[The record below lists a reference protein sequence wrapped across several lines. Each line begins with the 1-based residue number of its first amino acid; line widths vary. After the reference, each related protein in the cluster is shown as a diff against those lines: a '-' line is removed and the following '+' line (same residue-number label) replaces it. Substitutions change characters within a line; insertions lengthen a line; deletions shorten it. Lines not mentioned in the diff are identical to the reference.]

1 MHTSFIILSTTAR
14 TVMYDTVTVLQT
26 INNEEELFE
35 WEVTPFPQVQVL
47 TASKEPFE
55 RLWNT
60 AVEFHEKHDKWMNG
74 ITAVH
79 DCFIRVFYDSI
90 MHTFLTH

>member
-1 MHTSFIILSTTAR
+1 MAVVNHTTFCFHW
-14 TVMYDTVTVLQT
+14 QN

-47 TASKEPFE
+47 ISSKEPFE

-60 AVEFHEKHDKWMNG
+60 AIEFHEKHDKWMNG
-74 ITAVH
+74 NTYSTTVYAYY
-79 DCFIRVFYDSI
+79 VFS
-90 MHTFLTH
+90 HV

>member
-1 MHTSFIILSTTAR
+1 MILFHW
-14 TVMYDTVTVLQT
+14 QT

-60 AVEFHEKHDKWMNG
+60 AIEFHEKHDKWMNG
-74 ITAVH
+74 IP
-79 DCFIRVFYDSI
+79 
-90 MHTFLTH
+90 